1 MAPGVRSLSLT
12 GGVCY
17 VLLDLNTK
25 ELEHKT
31 DCEIG
36 WQ

>member
-1 MAPGVRSLSLT
+1 VHFLSLT

-25 ELEHKT
+25 ELEHT
-31 DCEIG
+31 R
-36 WQ
+36 QTVR